1 MQRCT
6 ACLNHRVKGTKKLPC
21 DSSSSLSEWWPARK
35 QNKPH
40 RQNKKKTFRR
50 IQEIE
55 LLHIVIWGKITK
67 PPWKSEQRFLENLFS
82 FLFLE
87 YMPEGTK
94 VIINRDNSLHH
105 HAPCVTVHN
114 RNRWTQSRFSCT
126 DKCIKMCY
134 LYNSILISHK
144 TAHNYANSICSN
156 NRSSG

>member
-35 QNKPH
+35 QNKPQK
-40 RQNKKKTFRR
+40 QNKTKKNSEGSKKWNSYTY
-50 IQEIE
+50 EGK
-55 LLHIVIWGKITK
+55 LLK

-134 LYNSILISHK
+134 LYNSILVSHK

-156 NRSSG
+156 TRSSG